1 MSDLTAKP
9 ETTETAKAA
18 NTLSPGGRQARV
30 MAQSLALAEESGPAL
45 ARKTLAAAGLG
56 FLALLAWAGFIEIDD
71 ATKVFGQ
78 VIPAGD
84 AETVLHP
91 DGGTISEILVSEGE
105 VVEQGQILIRF
116 DAGEAKTEL
125 EQMEARRAE
134 VGLMA
139 AAFRALSSGDEPDFS
154 FVPSVYQPQAE
165 NEKLVFASL
174 KQSMEKRRN
183 VLSAR
188 AVNMQEKLDNIAEQE
203 KSLAKKA
210 SLLEDELE
218 LRQGLYKKGQA
229 TKKIYLEAR
238 KDVDKAH
245 TDLADLAKSRKL
257 TAEALEKTQNR
268 SSELEIRLKEKALDD
283 LGVLTGKLDG
293 INESLEKIKNRVSR
307 LEIQAPAR
315 GIVRNVSKRDLGS
328 TIEPGSVVIEILPL
342 GGDAAI
348 EARIAVKDID
358 RVGIGQPVTVTVKAP
373 GFSRYGGISGK
384 LTEISSSTLN
394 DNRGKPYYR
403 GIVTMDRDFAG
414 AGPEK
419 LTLMPGMK
427 VEAKIKTGSK
437 RLFQH
442 LWN

>member
-9 ETTETAKAA
+9 ETTNA
-18 NTLSPGGRQARV
+18 LRPGGRQARV
-30 MAQSLALAEESGPAL
+30 MAQSLALVEESGPAL

-116 DAGEAKTEL
+116 DAGEAKAEL
-125 EQMEARRAE
+125 EQMQTRRAE

-139 AAFRALSSGDEPDFS
+139 AAFRALSSGGEPDFS
-154 FVPSVYQPQAE
+154 FVSSVYQPQAE
-165 NEKLVFASL
+165 NEKLIFVNL
-174 KQSMEKRRN
+174 KLSMEKRRN

-188 AVNMQEKLDNIAEQE
+188 AVNMQEKLGNIAEQE
-203 KSLAKKA
+203 KVLAKKA

-218 LRQGLYKKGQA
+218 LRQDLYKKGQA
-229 TKKIYLEAR
+229 AKKVYLEAKR
-238 KDVDKAH
+238 DVDKTH
-245 TDLADLAKSRKL
+245 RDLADLAESRKL
-257 TAEALEKTQNR
+257 TAESLAEAQNR
-268 SSELEIRLKEKALDD
+268 SSELETRLKEKALDD
-283 LGVLTGKLDG
+283 FGVVAGRLDG
-293 INESLEKIKNRVSR
+293 INESLEKIKNRLSS
-307 LEIQAPAR
+307 LEIQAPAK
-315 GIVRNVSKRDLGS
+315 GVVRSVSKHTLGS
-328 TIEPGSVVIEILPL
+328 IIEPGSVVIEIIPL

-373 GFSRYGGISGK
+373 GFSRYGGITGK

-394 DNRGKPYYR
+394 DGRGKPYYR
-403 GIVTMDRDFAG
+403 GIVAMDRNFAG

-427 VEAKIKTGSK
+427 VEVKIKTGSK